1 MSDPTTSRRP
11 RVAIAGLS
19 LEASTFSP
27 ARTRIPDF
35 HPQRGAEILASR
47 PFWADGG
54 ALADAADWVPILQ
67 GRAIPGGPVPAEDY
81 EALKA
86 EILDGLR
93 SAGHLDGMVFDIHGA
108 MSVVGMDDA
117 EGDLAV
123 AIREVVGPDVIIS
136 TGMDLHGNVSW
147 RLAHALDLLTCYRMA
162 PHEDALDTKERAVRN
177 LLARLALPPDQR
189 RPLKAWIPIPI
200 LLPGEKTSTRIE
212 PAKSLYAMVP
222 QAEAVDGVLDAAI
235 WIGYAWADEP
245 RNCCVVMVT
254 GDDEAVITAEAERIA
269 SEVWRR
275 HEEFTFVAPAA
286 SLPESLDAAFASTAR
301 PYFISDSGD
310 NPTAGG
316 AGDVTWTLAELL
328 ADPRLAAPE
337 VTALYASIPDAEA
350 VEACI
355 RAGVGAEVSLKVGAR
370 VDAGPSG
377 PVQLTGTVRH
387 ITDGDPDAI
396 TEVVVQAGGLHVIL
410 TRSRKPYHLE
420 SDFVRNGLDPR
431 TADIVFVKIG
441 YLEPELFALAADWML
456 ALTPGGADQDL
467 LRLGHHRIARPTYPF
482 DTGLL
487 DPDLRARLVPMAST
501 DCEENTFLQRSAG

>member
-1 MSDPTTSRRP
+1 
-11 RVAIAGLS
+11 
-19 LEASTFSP
+19 
-27 ARTRIPDF
+27 
-35 HPQRGAEILASR
+35 
-47 PFWADGG
+47 
-54 ALADAADWVPILQ
+54 
-67 GRAIPGGPVPAEDY
+67 
-81 EALKA
+81 
-86 EILDGLR
+86 
-93 SAGHLDGMVFDIHGA
+93 
-108 MSVVGMDDA
+108 
-117 EGDLAV
+117 
-123 AIREVVGPDVIIS
+123 
-136 TGMDLHGNVSW
+136 
-147 RLAHALDLLTCYRMA
+147 
-162 PHEDALDTKERAVRN
+162 
-177 LLARLALPPDQR
+177 
-189 RPLKAWIPIPI
+189 
-200 LLPGEKTSTRIE
+200 
-212 PAKSLYAMVP
+212 
-222 QAEAVDGVLDAAI
+222 
-235 WIGYAWADEP
+235 
-245 RNCCVVMVT
+245 MVT

-286 SLPESLDAAFASTAR
+286 SLPEALDAAFASTAR

-328 ADPRLAAPE
+328 ADPRLASPE

-350 VEACI
+350 VEVCI
-355 RAGVGAEVSLKVGAR
+355 RAGVGAQVSLTVGAR

-377 PVQLTGTVRH
+377 PVQLTGAVRH

-467 LRLGHHRIARPTYPF
+467 LRLGHHRIARPMYPF

-487 DPDLRARLVPMAST
+487 DPDLRARLIPMAST

>member
-1 MSDPTTSRRP
+1 
-11 RVAIAGLS
+11 
-19 LEASTFSP
+19 
-27 ARTRIPDF
+27 
-35 HPQRGAEILASR
+35 
-47 PFWADGG
+47 
-54 ALADAADWVPILQ
+54 
-67 GRAIPGGPVPAEDY
+67 
-81 EALKA
+81 
-86 EILDGLR
+86 
-93 SAGHLDGMVFDIHGA
+93 
-108 MSVVGMDDA
+108 
-117 EGDLAV
+117 
-123 AIREVVGPDVIIS
+123 
-136 TGMDLHGNVSW
+136 
-147 RLAHALDLLTCYRMA
+147 
-162 PHEDALDTKERAVRN
+162 
-177 LLARLALPPDQR
+177 
-189 RPLKAWIPIPI
+189 
-200 LLPGEKTSTRIE
+200 
-212 PAKSLYAMVP
+212 
-222 QAEAVDGVLDAAI
+222 
-235 WIGYAWADEP
+235 
-245 RNCCVVMVT
+245 MVT

-286 SLPESLDAAFASTAR
+286 PLPESLDAAFASTAR

-328 ADPRLAAPE
+328 ADPRLASPE

-467 LRLGHHRIARPTYPF
+467 LRLGHHRIARPMYPF

-487 DPDLRARLVPMAST
+487 DPDLSARLIPMAST
-501 DCEENTFLQRSAG
+501 DCEEKTFLQRSAG